1 MQERSLELKVGIL
14 VLTSII
20 LLLVFVFA
28 MGGINLEKTYTLFV
42 DFDSPGWLSS
52 GAMVKVS
59 GVEAGKVKAITFM
72 GGEYDPVAKHRV
84 YVRLELQIKQK
95 FQKAIHEDAQ
105 FFVASQGV
113 LGEQYVEIV
122 PGTYEK
128 PYLEDGA
135 VVMGVTPPKLEIA
148 LAKGYV
154 ILDVM
159 HDMLTDNRESI
170 DNIVTSLS
178 GILGTTDQTLKDH
191 KTDISEIITNFKD
204 TSHETKLL
212 VEGAR
217 KNYVDSPKMNR
228 ILSNVES
235 ITKKVDKDIG
245 PIMASTK
252 KTVKGTGDLFDK
264 IDDSDVEGIK
274 SGLRHLSYAA
284 VKADDVMGKVKKIVD
299 RVERGEGNVGALL
312 KDEELFDDLR
322 EMVRDLKHNPWKM
335 FWKD

>member
-1 MQERSLELKVGIL
+1 VQERSLELKVGIL

-59 GVEAGKVKAITFM
+59 GVEAGKVKSITFM
-72 GGEYDPVAKHRV
+72 GVEYDPVAKHRV
-84 YVRLELQIKQK
+84 YVRLEVQLKQK
-95 FQKAIHEDAQ
+95 FQKSIHEDAQ

-135 VVMGVTPPKLEIA
+135 VVMGVTPPRLEIA

-159 HDMLTDNRESI
+159 HDILTDNRESI

-178 GILGTTDQTLKDH
+178 GILKTTDQTLTDH

-204 TSHETKLL
+204 TSRETKLL

-217 KNYVDSPKMNR
+217 KNYVESPKVNR

-264 IDDSDVEGIK
+264 IDDQDVEGIK

-299 RVERGEGNVGALL
+299 RVERGEGSVGALL